1 MEDLTNRLER
11 IGLADAKVKEI
22 LKNEKVAIALGDIAQ
37 EANYTNAAPVLLH
50 HLALASRTATPD
62 QLTHRKLVSEAI
74 AERRL
79 LTTNQ
84 VDAAWNYVAS
94 TPNPTSAGLDQESG
108 VGIVVTKEDVEA
120 AVRAYI
126 EEHRTEVEA
135 QRYKSL
141 SSVLIAVKKLPSMK
155 WASPALFKPVID
167 AEFLAVLGP
176 KDERDNPKLQ
186 AKAAKAKAK
195 APASAKAASTTSA
208 AAAEPTARSIFRE
221 GFLAGLHRPG
231 ENEQVDPC
239 LMEAH
244 LKATGG
250 KVVTRFPPEPNGVL
264 HIGHAK
270 AIATDFGYAKY
281 HDGVCYLRFDDTNP
295 ETEDS
300 EFAKSIEDIVQ
311 WLGFSPYK
319 ITWSS
324 DYFDELYE
332 LAERLVQ
339 RGLAYV
345 CFCTPEQVK
354 RHRGINEDGTP
365 GGERTPCECRSA
377 SPERTLELFR
387 DMRDGKFKRGEAT
400 LRMKQDLSNPNPQMW
415 DLVAYRIVDAPH
427 HRTGTKWKIYPT
439 YDFTHCLVDS
449 FENVSHSLCT
459 LEFRLSRESYEWLCD
474 AVQVYKPAQREFGR
488 LNLVGSVMSKRKLL
502 KLVEGGYVRGW
513 DDPRLYTL
521 VALRR
526 RGVPPGAILNFIS
539 ELGVTTTTSQTE
551 VVRFDNS
558 IRKYLENTVPR
569 LMLIPDPIKVVL
581 DNVDD
586 DFCEEIVLPFKPG
599 TPEMGEHKVPFTKTV
614 YIDRSDFRE
623 EASSNYFR
631 LALGQSV
638 GLLRVPH
645 TIRATSVEK
654 DASGRVI
661 VVHAHYENDGPAKKP
676 KTFIQWVA
684 DSGKH
689 NSPVKLSE
697 VREFNQLFKSENPSA
712 NPDGFLADIN
722 NDSENVWKN
731 ALIEI
736 GIHEVR
742 EKSPWTPAASVSQDA
757 KIMSGHDVKGAPEAV
772 RFQALRVG
780 YFCLDKD
787 STDTSLVL
795 NRIVTLKEDKGKE

>member
-1 MEDLTNRLER
+1 MEDLTSRLER

-22 LKNEKVAIALGDIAQ
+22 LKNEKVAAALGQIAQ
-37 EANYTNAAPVLLH
+37 EAGYSSAAPTLLH
-50 HLALASRTATPD
+50 HLALASRTATPE
-62 QLTHRKLVSEAI
+62 QIANRKLVSEAI
-74 AERRL
+74 AGGKL

-84 VDAAWNYVAS
+84 VDAAWKYVSS
-94 TPNPTSAGLDQESG
+94 TQAPSVAELEKESG
-108 VGIVVTKEDVEA
+108 VGVVVTKEDVEK

-126 EEHRTEVEA
+126 QENKTEVEK
-135 QRYKSL
+135 QRYKAL
-141 SSVLIAVKKLPSMK
+141 STVLMAVKKLPSMK
-155 WASPALFKPVID
+155 WASPALFKPAID

-186 AKAAKAKAK
+186 AKQAKAKASKDAK
-195 APASAKAASTTSA
+195 APVVSAVKH
-208 AAAEPTARSIFRE
+208 EQPHARSIFRE

-231 ENEQVDPC
+231 ENEQADPC

-281 HDGVCYLRFDDTNP
+281 HGGVCYLRFDDTNP
-295 ETEDS
+295 ETEDA

-311 WLGFSPYK
+311 WLGFAPYK

-324 DYFDELYE
+324 DYFDALYE
-332 LAERLVQ
+332 LAEKLIS

-354 RHRGINEDGTP
+354 RHRGINEDGTR

-387 DMRDGKFKRGEAT
+387 EMRDGKFKRGEAT

-449 FENVSHSLCT
+449 FENISHSLCT

-488 LNLVGSVMSKRKLL
+488 LNLTGSVMSKRKLL

-551 VVRFDNS
+551 VIRFDNS

-581 DNVDD
+581 DNLDD
-586 DFCEEIVLPFKPG
+586 DFVEEIVLPFKPG
-599 TPEMGEHKVPFTKTV
+599 TPEMGEHKVPFSKVV

-631 LALGQSV
+631 LAMGQSV
-638 GLLRVPH
+638 GLLRVPY
-645 TIRATSVEK
+645 TIKATSVEK
-654 DASGRVI
+654 DANGDI
-661 VVHAHYENDGPAKKP
+661 TVVHAIYENDGTAKKP
-676 KTFIQWVA
+676 KTFIQWVGESA
-684 DSGKH
+684 KH
-689 NSPVKLSE
+689 NSPIKVAE

-712 NPDGFLADIN
+712 NPDGFLADIDPN
-722 NDSENVWKN
+722 SEHVWKK
-731 ALIEI
+731 ALIEV
-736 GIHEVR
+736 GFNEVR
-742 EKSPWTPAASVSQDA
+742 EKSPWNPADDSASKDE

-780 YFCLDKD
+780 YFCMDKD
-787 STDTSLVL
+787 SHDSSIVL
-795 NRIVTLKEDKGKE
+795 NRIVTLKEDKSKE